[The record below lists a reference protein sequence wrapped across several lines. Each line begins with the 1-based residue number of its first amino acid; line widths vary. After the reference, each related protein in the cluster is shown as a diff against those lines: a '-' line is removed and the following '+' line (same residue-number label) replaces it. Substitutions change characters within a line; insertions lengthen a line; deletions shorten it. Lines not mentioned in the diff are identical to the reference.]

1 MSDSMVLVCSANATG
16 LSSVADR
23 LRTLDRF
30 EVADSFYQEEYG
42 FGGRGQIITEPSNYT
57 EDGMAV
63 TEISAVDEDGTVKK
77 VPVRLKPTPY
87 AGSRGKRML
96 THADVGAAHLRGVD
110 IGYDVPQVAD
120 VFSSLK
126 VAELR
131 KLMAQQG

>member
-1 MSDSMVLVCSANATG
+1 
-16 LSSVADR
+16 
-23 LRTLDRF
+23 
-30 EVADSFYQEEYG
+30 
-42 FGGRGQIITEPSNYT
+42 
-57 EDGMAV
+57 MAV

-96 THADVGAAHLRGVD
+96 THADVGAAHLRGAD

-126 VAELR
+126 VAELW